1 MNRIL
6 IEQYIPTAYKVL
18 KNNPEIYVNEKI
30 SGTLKGNIAS
40 FGAAIQMGNLLSAV
54 AFFNQQGGAAEKRQ
68 ELLHVILDILKEHG
82 DAPGTCTTLFD
93 YICDMGEREMPKA
106 KQLVV
111 CAAVAVKLAMN
122 LFEPE
127 KKAEKS
133 RIEVRTEEAEG
144 E

>member
-54 AFFNQQGGAAEKRQ
+54 AFFSQQDR
-68 ELLHVILDILKEHG
+68 
-82 DAPGTCTTLFD
+82 
-93 YICDMGEREMPKA
+93 
-106 KQLVV
+106 
-111 CAAVAVKLAMN
+111 
-122 LFEPE
+122 
-127 KKAEKS
+127 KS
-133 RIEVRTEEAEG
+133 TRLNSSHS
-144 E
+144 